1 MAYISTK
8 LNYEIDIK
16 EIITIHYFEYMKNFE
31 FKGESHDFW
40 EFLYVDKGTV
50 LVQAD
55 SRQYQLETGDII
67 FHKPNEF
74 HAIKAIGDK
83 APNLVAISFLCNSKA
98 MDFYNEKVTAL
109 SPVEKTLIAQMIA
122 EARIAFSTPLHIPSV
137 EQVMLSDNAPFGSQQ
152 LILLYLELFLIQVQ
166 RDRSLNEKEYSKVL
180 KLSTT
185 KDSVAKSD
193 MFEQIIRYMEL
204 HICEQ
209 LKIPDIC
216 KVFSISHS
224 TLHALFQKNKNCG
237 VIEYFNNMKIERSKE
252 IIRDGNM
259 NLTEIALFLSYNSLQ
274 HFSKQFKKAT
284 GMAPMKYASSV
295 KGISQALNKN
305 GPKNRTVE

>member
-1 MAYISTK
+1 MAYIRTK
-8 LNYEIDIK
+8 LKYEIEIK
-16 EIITIHYFEYMKNFE
+16 EIVTIHYFEYMKNFE

-55 SRQYQLETGDII
+55 SRQYQLEEGDVI

-74 HAIKAIGDK
+74 HAIKSIGEEP
-83 APNLVAISFLCNSKA
+83 PNLVAISFLSTSHSMN
-98 MDFYNEKVTAL
+98 FYNEKVTSL
-109 SPVEKTLIAQMIA
+109 SSKEKTIIAQIIA
-122 EARIAFSTPLHIPSV
+122 EARMAFTTPLHIPSV
-137 EQVMLSDNAPFGSQQ
+137 EQVILSGHAPFGSQQ
-152 LILLYLELFLIQVQ
+152 LILLYLEQFLIQVQ
-166 RDRSLNEKEYSKVL
+166 RNRLLTEKDDNVVLNINSSKDCL
-180 KLSTT
+180 T
-185 KDSVAKSD
+185 KSD
-193 MFEQIIRYMEL
+193 MFEQIIQYMEL
-204 HICEQ
+204 HICEK
-209 LKIPDIC
+209 LKVPDIC

-237 VIEYFNNMKIERSKE
+237 VIEYFNNMKIERSKD

-274 HFSKQFKKAT
+274 HFSKQFKKST
-284 GMAPMKYASSV
+284 GMAPIKYASSV

-305 GPKNRTVE
+305 NMKNRTIE

>member
-8 LNYEIDIK
+8 LEQEIEIN

-31 FKGESHDFW
+31 FQGESHNFW

-55 SRQYQLETGDII
+55 SRQYQLVTGDVI

-74 HAIKAIGDK
+74 HAIKSIGEK
-83 APNLVAISFLCNSKA
+83 APNLVAISFISNSPA
-98 MDFYNEKVTAL
+98 MAFFHEKVTSL
-109 SPVEKTLIAQMIA
+109 SSAEKILIAQIIA
-122 EARIAFSTPLHIPSV
+122 EARNAFLTPLHIPAV
-137 EQVMLSDNAPFGSQQ
+137 EQVIISEHAPFGSQQ
-152 LILLYLELFLIQVQ
+152 LILLYLEQFLIQVK
-166 RDRSLNEKEYSKVL
+166 RNLSLAVKKESNIPVL
-180 KLSTT
+180 CILN
-185 KDSVAKSD
+185 DCSVKSD
-193 MFEQIIRYMEL
+193 MFEQMIRFMEL

-216 KVFSISHS
+216 KAFSVSHS
-224 TLHALFQKNKNCG
+224 TLHSLFQKNKSCG
-237 VIEYFNNMKIERSKE
+237 PMEYFSHMKMERSKE

-259 NLTEIALFLSYNSLQ
+259 NLTEIAHFLSYNSLQ

-284 GMAPMKYASSV
+284 GMSPMEYASSV
-295 KGISQALNKN
+295 KGISQAMNKD
-305 GPKNRTVE
+305 KV

>member
-1 MAYISTK
+1 MVYISTK
-8 LNYEIDIK
+8 LKSKIK
-16 EIITIHYFEYMKNFE
+16 IQKIVTIHYFEYMKNFE
-31 FKGESHDFW
+31 FKGETHDFW

-55 SRQYQLETGDII
+55 SRQYQLEAGDVI

-74 HAIKAIGDK
+74 HSIKSIGEN
-83 APNLVAISFLCNSKA
+83 APNLVAISFLSSSQA
-98 MDFYNEKVTAL
+98 MGFFKEKVTSL
-109 SPVEKTLIAQMIA
+109 SSTEKTLIAQIIA
-122 EARIAFSTPLHIPSV
+122 EARLAFSTPLHIPSV
-137 EQVMLSDNAPFGSQQ
+137 EQVILSSHAPFGSQQ
-152 LILLYLELFLIQVQ
+152 LILLYLEQFLILVQ
-166 RDRSLNEKEYSKVL
+166 RHRSLSEKDYEIL
-180 KLSTT
+180 KLSNSNDNT
-185 KDSVAKSD
+185 SKSD
-193 MFEQIIRYMEL
+193 MFDQIIKYMEL

-224 TLHALFQKNKNCG
+224 TLHALFQKNTNCG

-259 NLTEIALFLSYNSLQ
+259 NLTEIAHFLSYNSLQ

-284 GMAPMKYASSV
+284 GMAPIKYASSV
-295 KGISQALNKN
+295 KGISQSLNKN
-305 GPKNRTVE
+305 NIRNRTIE